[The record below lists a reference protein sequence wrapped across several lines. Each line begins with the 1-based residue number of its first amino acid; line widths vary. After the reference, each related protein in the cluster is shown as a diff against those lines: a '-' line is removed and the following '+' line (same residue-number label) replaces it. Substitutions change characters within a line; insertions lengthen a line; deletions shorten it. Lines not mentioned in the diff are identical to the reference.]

1 MPRKFGAIRYSCMLL
16 LGQCINLNLC
26 FCITY
31 TVCTEDPV
39 HNDLTISDEYLGRGS
54 FGEVYKGTYKG
65 NPCAVKIAS
74 PSHLKQ
80 SECEILT
87 ETKHPNVVSCLDV
100 RTNPKEYPGK
110 LALVME
116 LMERNM
122 TQYLETET
130 EILLYTKLSLCSDII
145 DALMYLHAKGI
156 VHRDLTSNNVLLK
169 ATTAKLGDFGMAK
182 HLDDPGSLTEIPGTE
197 AYMPPEAYPPDQ
209 HYTEALDIFS
219 FGVLAIQIITQE
231 RPKPSDRV
239 KSDPR
244 YPRGILKV
252 VPEIE
257 RRSSHIDKI
266 DASHPLRDTALI
278 CIADQYENR
287 PTANEIG
294 SHIRHLMHESMKQGK
309 EMLEKELKEKD
320 QKISALEVATERQA
334 QLIQQQKQDLE
345 QHEQTITQLQD
356 KLNGKDEV
364 ISKLEGQ
371 AKKQVAE
378 WQEFFRISSKQ
389 I

>member
-1 MPRKFGAIRYSCMLL
+1 MLL
-16 LGQCINLNLC
+16 LGQCINVNLC
-26 FCITY
+26 LCITY
-31 TVCTEDPV
+31 TVRAEDPV
-39 HNDLTISDEYLGRGS
+39 HSSSAVVLHSDLTISDEYLGCGS

-74 PSHLKQ
+74 RSHLKQ
-80 SECEILT
+80 REWEILK
-87 ETKHPNVVSCLDV
+87 EMKHPNVVSCLDV
-100 RTNPKEYPGK
+100 HTNPKEYPGK

-169 ATTAKLGDFGMAK
+169 ASTAKLGDFGMAK

-257 RRSSHIDKI
+257 RRCSHIDKI

-278 CIADQYENR
+278 CIADRYENR

-309 EMLEKELKEKD
+309 QMLEKELKEKD
-320 QKISALEVATERQA
+320 QKISALEIANERQA

-345 QHEQTITQLQD
+345 QREQTITQLQD

-378 WQEFFRISSKQ
+378 WQEFFSVSSKQ